1 MRRTERQRTASH
13 DIGRAKN
20 LIARRSCSTRA
31 MMIMRDT
38 IMIAIASSYAHAR
51 LIEEVA

>member
-1 MRRTERQRTASH
+1 
-13 DIGRAKN
+13 
-20 LIARRSCSTRA
+20 